1 MITIFLFKKV
11 WKSKARIEPYL
22 GQNISPNSCAGLG
35 NKNNM
40 FKLSLSASIVQTF
53 FHNRKICVIMFH
65 AYLGPDRSGIRI
77 SLGYNKKIKM
87 KNPADS
93 IIKNSV

>member
-1 MITIFLFKKV
+1 
-11 WKSKARIEPYL
+11 
-22 GQNISPNSCAGLG
+22 
-35 NKNNM
+35 
-40 FKLSLSASIVQTF
+40 
-53 FHNRKICVIMFH
+53 MFH

-77 SLGYNKKIKM
+77 SLGYKKKKM

>member
-1 MITIFLFKKV
+1 
-11 WKSKARIEPYL
+11 
-22 GQNISPNSCAGLG
+22 
-35 NKNNM
+35 
-40 FKLSLSASIVQTF
+40 
-53 FHNRKICVIMFH
+53 MFH